1 MDNDNK
7 DLKLNGEY
15 YSVVANE
22 LIRHHQSM
30 TLREMQLL
38 QLVIS
43 NVVKEDDEFYLY
55 TTSVTKLS
63 KFLGIKP
70 QSLYR
75 DLDELTD
82 RLMKR
87 IIKDNVDG
95 EVSKIHW
102 VDKCTYNTKTK
113 ILTVRL
119 HNDLKPYLLGLQ
131 RFYSQIDVETLIS
144 FKSYYALRM
153 YQIIVCE
160 FGEKEKEEFYFSCD
174 EIRTLFEIPETK
186 YKLNADLIRRTIK
199 PALDELNDSEH
210 CCIYDYQEV
219 KATTKGN
226 PLQGVKFGAIIF
238 KEKGQKESFVKYRQY
253 IKQNDNTEKNI

>member
-1 MDNDNK
+1 MDNK
-7 DLKLNGEY
+7 DLKLNGDY

-43 NVVKEDDEFYLY
+43 NVVKGDDEFYVY
-55 TTSVTKLS
+55 TTNVTELS
-63 KFLGIKP
+63 KFLGIRP

-75 DLDELTD
+75 DLDEITD

-87 IIKDNVDG
+87 IIKDNING
-95 EVSKIHW
+95 EIVKTHW
-102 VDKCTYNTKTK
+102 VETCAYNPNTKKVTM
-113 ILTVRL
+113 RL
-119 HNDLKPYLLGLQ
+119 SNDLKPYLLGLQ
-131 RFYSQIDVETLIS
+131 RFYSQIDVNTLIS
-144 FKSYYALRM
+144 FKTYYALRM

-160 FGEKEKEEFYFSCD
+160 FGEKGKEEFYFSCD
-174 EIRTLFEIPETK
+174 EIRTLFEIPKTR

-199 PALDELNDSEH
+199 PALDELNSSEH
-210 CCIYDYQEV
+210 CCIYDYQEI

-226 PLQGVKFGAIIF
+226 PLLGVKFGAIIF
-238 KEKGQKESFVKYRQY
+238 KKGTKETFMKYLQCADSDNKLEKEA
-253 IKQNDNTEKNI
+253 